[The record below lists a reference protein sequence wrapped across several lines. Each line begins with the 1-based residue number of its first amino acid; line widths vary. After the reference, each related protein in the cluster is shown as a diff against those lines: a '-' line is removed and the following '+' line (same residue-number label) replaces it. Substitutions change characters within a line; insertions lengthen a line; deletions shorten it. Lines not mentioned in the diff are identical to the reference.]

1 MTLNKFEIQV
11 GLKAIEQSDNIS
23 IDAIRIPFNN
33 FKEDRILA
41 EQKGWEKNRVVLELV
56 TPQDYQTTC
65 GNRVFFTK
73 PSEDIAAFKMNFPDI
88 EVGAAAFTIAD
99 CKNLE
104 LAKVDYIQ
112 YDISGSNL
120 SKSIESIPDLKS
132 LLSRESEYGWDL
144 LSLNTPVLIGNVKGL
159 DQFTDI
165 FNQAD
170 IKGLVLD
177 DWNKDSKELI
187 LRIRQ
192 LTGDI

>member
-1 MTLNKFEIQV
+1 
-11 GLKAIEQSDNIS
+11 
-23 IDAIRIPFNN
+23 
-33 FKEDRILA
+33 
-41 EQKGWEKNRVVLELV
+41 
-56 TPQDYQTTC
+56 
-65 GNRVFFTK
+65 
-73 PSEDIAAFKMNFPDI
+73 
-88 EVGAAAFTIAD
+88 
-99 CKNLE
+99 
-104 LAKVDYIQ
+104 
-112 YDISGSNL
+112 L

-177 DWNKDSKELI
+177 DWNEDSKELI